1 MIFRLQLDQTAEISS
16 LTNWGWT
23 SQFINCWAGVGFYW
37 NSGTNPSRPASADWG
52 LLLKMMM
59 MMMMIMMMIMMM
71 CLLSWERHTHTH
83 ADFRGYMGTYVEYGN
98 RVLAL
103 SGKYVNY
110 IRNKQRCIF
119 YVFLFCYGL
128 SYVPWSK
135 LATYDTGCTARY
147 TAMT

>member
-23 SQFINCWAGVGFYW
+23 SQFINCWAGVGFYL

-59 MMMMIMMMIMMM
+59 MIMMMIMMM
-71 CLLSWERHTHTH
+71 CLLSWETHTH
-83 ADFRGYMGTYVEYGN
+83 AHFRSYMGTYVEYGN
-98 RVLAL
+98 WVLAL

-110 IRNKQRCIF
+110 IRHKQRCIF
-119 YVFLFCYGL
+119 YVFLFCFWWAFICAMG
-128 SYVPWSK
+128 K